1 MWYIKSFKIKAMTL
15 TAHEIIDET
24 IAFYQNNP
32 RSKSEDGN
40 CCLYN
45 GPNGEKCAFSRCCTP
60 DSEFKEG
67 RGSILQLNAILLP
80 QYEGQSKRFWDEI
93 QNLHDTDNYWDGNTL
108 TKLGEYEV
116 LRMKNEYL

>member
-24 IAFYQNNP
+24 VEYYQNNP
-32 RSKSEDGN
+32 RSKDDN
-40 CCLYN
+40 RCLYN

-60 DSEFKEG
+60 DSKFKEG
-67 RGSILQLNAILLP
+67 RGSGLQVEVILLP
-80 QYEGQSKRFWDEI
+80 QYEGQSKLFWNEI

>member
-1 MWYIKSFKIKAMTL
+1 MTL

-24 IAFYQNNP
+24 VEYYQNNP
-32 RSKSEDGN
+32 RSQSEDGN
-40 CCLYN
+40 SCLYN

-60 DSEFKEG
+60 DSKFKEG
-67 RGSILQLNAILLP
+67 RGSRLQLNAILLP

-93 QNLHDTDNYWDGNTL
+93 QNLHDTDNHWDGNTL
-108 TKLGEYEV
+108 SMYGQKEV